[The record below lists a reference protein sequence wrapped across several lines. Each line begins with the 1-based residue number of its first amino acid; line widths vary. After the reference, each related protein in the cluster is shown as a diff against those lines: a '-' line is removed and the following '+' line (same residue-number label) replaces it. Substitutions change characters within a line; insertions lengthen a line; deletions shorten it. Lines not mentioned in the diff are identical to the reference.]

1 MCREAGMKIWY
12 TFWGPASLKFFW
24 AHNSVVAISN
34 NFRRWS
40 WMSPERIEVLKI
52 EKEVINYNPSHV
64 GRKEFGEL
72 CPLTIMSSCLISTQP
87 KSTFLEDHILDLSGC
102 CPLKRLRV
110 LENDQGLLTH
120 VTSGTGSPTIF
131 YEWKF
136 KNWPIIQ
143 HMSANI
149 FGDRASNLTKLFHVT
164 YR

>member
-1 MCREAGMKIWY
+1 
-12 TFWGPASLKFFW
+12 
-24 AHNSVVAISN
+24 
-34 NFRRWS
+34 
-40 WMSPERIEVLKI
+40 MSPERIEVLKI

-131 YEWKF
+131 YE
-136 KNWPIIQ
+136 
-143 HMSANI
+143 
-149 FGDRASNLTKLFHVT
+149 
-164 YR
+164 